1 MRARLPLLV
10 LMAGCVLDDFDESS
24 VDRGTDPGP
33 PWLTEDE
40 ENGDPVAIDDVAHA
54 FDGYATV
61 VGVLD
66 NDSDPDFNA
75 LSVTKVANPSNG
87 SSEINDDG
95 TVTYTPDGGFE
106 GEDTFTYTIEDGKGG
121 EAKAAV
127 VVTVGGPATIVIT
140 SPVDQA
146 QVTVPFDI
154 VFEYDGSCTLA
165 LSSDDSQGCHI
176 HLVLDGDDSDF
187 PDLDGDGFSDAAY
200 DADPLQV
207 LETGE
212 ALSPGEHTI
221 EMALW
226 RNDAS
231 HAAYDPR
238 ISHQITI
245 FVEGGTDPV
254 DTAATDTSAAMDTST
269 GSTVPT
275 DTSDT
280 GASDTSDT
288 GASDTSDTGASDTSD
303 TGASD
308 TSDTG
313 ASDTSDTGASDTSD
327 TGASDTSVPSTPSD
341 TSDTASSDTSYN
353 DTGAVIP

>member
-10 LMAGCVLDDFDESS
+10 LMAGCALDEFDESS

-33 PWLTEDE
+33 PWLTEAQ
-40 ENGDPVAIDDVAHA
+40 ENGDPVANDDVAHA
-54 FDGYATV
+54 FDGYSTV
-61 VGVLD
+61 VSVLD

-75 LSVTKVANPSNG
+75 LSVTQVANPSNG

-121 EAKAAV
+121 EAQGTV

-154 VFEYDGSCTLA
+154 VFEYDGSCSLA
-165 LSSDDSQGCHI
+165 LSSEDSQGCHI

-212 ALSPGEHTI
+212 TLAPGEHTI

-231 HAAYDPR
+231 HEAYDPR

-245 FVEGGTDPV
+245 FVEGGTEPV
-254 DTAATDTSAAMDTST
+254 DTSATDTSASMDTSAGTT
-269 GSTVPT
+269 GPTTDTSDTAASDTSDTAASDTSDTGTTDTSDTGTT

-288 GASDTSDTGASDTSD
+288 GTADTQSTSDTSASSTPGDTSNP
-303 TGASD
+303 T
-308 TSDTG
+308 T
-313 ASDTSDTGASDTSD
+313 
-327 TGASDTSVPSTPSD
+327 
-341 TSDTASSDTSYN
+341 SDTSYT